1 MISLNHT
8 DPVKLVEFKPKV
20 QKSIIF
26 NQNQKSLG
34 VSHKKLKEF
43 DHIIEFQ
50 SRNSEKIFKQP
61 DALKEKS

>member
-34 VSHKKLKEF
+34 ESHKNLKEF
-43 DHIIEFQ
+43 DHIIEFHD
-50 SRNSEKIFKQP
+50 RNTENIFNQLSFGP
-61 DALKEKS
+61 S